1 MVAYGDV
8 RFEQNGGFL
17 GYDLLNDSCITF
29 VKGMLEYGNVDQDLG
44 KLFTYEQY
52 VNSGKTLIWNHPLL
66 SNLPRPASDTY
77 SASPWAEY
85 GGLCF
90 AAGTPILMG
99 DGRCKSIEEICIGD
113 VVMAFDPAERQ
124 GRGELVPA
132 QVKRLF
138 RNSTNE
144 WLLLKPVDQ
153 SASGDFETLIVT
165 PGHRFLKPD
174 GTFDSVSSILE
185 NDGRVVLADG
195 SVVKVVGEFLRA
207 AETGSLS
214 HLHSGQSAPAFHGN
228 AALKTNASDSWQTY
242 NFEVEGLHTYVAG
255 GVRVHNQS
263 VLSFLPEGAK
273 LIGIK
278 LDAKGVPRDMVYRR
292 SDGAIVDVDGTNDK
306 KGNTIKVKE
315 KIVLLPDT
323 PGGDGATIHM
333 EVRYDTKGREVERDL
348 KYFEYENNKV
358 QLETIGNILGSSIG
372 AALGG
377 NSVAGRVVAGT
388 LAGTFAQNLGEF
400 LQKGLH
406 HGTLDG
412 ESIGKSLE
420 LALNYSFKDFGQ
432 DLQTNLQGQII
443 GQVSSLLMTELA
455 DALDLEGFEGGLF
468 TSVGT
473 TITNQLLTNVK
484 DMAWLVSQNKTVDSS
499 MLFKGFEPEKLFGS
513 VAGAIGGYLGSYLA
527 SQVVIPDNPQASI
540 GTSIGSSIGAYVGST
555 LIPIPGVGTFIGA
568 FLGNILGTL
577 VGNAFGV
584 DQKSW
589 GSVYMS
595 GGKAV
600 TGGFGSDN
608 EGDGGTFAN
617 ITHSQAET
625 INGIVEMT
633 GAKVTGL
640 ESGNGTIN
648 YWQKGTTY
656 TVFMPDGGAYDFLS
670 RWTPDP
676 DSAWAAVADDGVMRM
691 LKSLKLDGG
700 DLFTRRAFD
709 VSKAKNVPS
718 LLTDLEVAKSYEKYL
733 RKAEVINKVM
743 QEHPKSSFSI
753 GWSLTLLRAKEL
765 GLTKVKELE
774 NVGDEKN
781 NVLEGSLLV
790 DTMWGRGGHDRLKG
804 KGGNDLLYG
813 GNGDDTLW
821 GGAGDDKLHGEADRD
836 VLRGGDGNDTLS
848 GGDGGD
854 ALHGDTGDDTLIGGT
869 GDDTLHGGDGNDRL
883 DGGTWDDKLDGGTG
897 DDTLIGGIGFDTLKG
912 GAGQDNLDGGDQNDL
927 LEGGEGNDSLD
938 GGGDLDELFGG
949 AGDDTLTGGA
959 GMDFLHGEAGND
971 SLEGGA
977 DSDDLDGGDGN
988 DTLRGGADLDRL
1000 AGGAGNDLLVGG
1012 TGTDMLLG
1020 GEGEDVLHGDDDND
1034 TIEGGGG
1041 HDLMEGGAGRDRMR
1055 GDGGNDTLHG
1065 QADDDDLDGG
1075 AGDDVLY
1082 GQGGNDALL
1091 GSGGNDTLWGG
1102 TGDDALG
1109 GYGDDDVLHGEGGD
1123 DILKGGDGA
1132 DQLYG
1137 ETDHDTLYGG
1147 AGADSL
1153 LGAEGEDHLYGDGG
1167 NDTLLGALGSDKLWG
1182 GGEDDLLQGG
1192 EGNDVLDGGDG
1203 ADSLVGGL
1211 GDDMLDG
1218 GAGNDTLDG
1227 AGGHDQIFG
1236 REGNDILIGGPDV
1249 DYIDGGADTDVI
1261 ELTGRRSD
1269 YMIRFN
1275 TAIGRFSIV
1284 DLRAGSPDGTD
1295 LADIEI
1301 FSFSDRD
1308 IAKVDLDYMTNTDEQ
1323 TAWAVENSDGSKST
1337 LGWRDCPEA
1346 PGQLESFIQ
1355 RRNGAGT
1362 LMSET
1367 VFKPDG
1373 SRIAYAWDVNGT
1385 EAWDSYIQTFD
1396 TQARLIK
1403 QQYDTATARWTEE
1416 WDPDNAY
1423 GYDWSYRFTELY
1435 RVGEDLY
1442 EMHHQLDTLDEPENA
1457 PDPSIADYIE
1467 RWRDPLGAQSWN
1479 EIVHDLDSQQRILI
1493 AETKFDNRSRV
1504 RIGHDYGQDGYNYDN
1519 VADRYPLDGEWE
1531 TFEEYYD
1538 TGNNRYKE
1546 SFTYYATSA
1555 ADKYTVVREWDHS
1568 GQNWS
1573 YSILYLNALNKP
1585 LSKETFYDTH
1595 RDYSRAYEE
1604 WGYSESSWSKRVTY
1618 YDKLDARRALLQ
1630 EDTWNSSGNPFR
1642 GESTQSD
1649 YGTAVPWTTYKTYY
1663 NYNQVTLARE
1673 IHRAEVSYDNGQYG
1687 VVLYDIYGQDTSYS
1701 RKTTVY
1707 TDSSQRVEL
1716 RNETILDSARS
1727 NGVIRI
1733 VEKWDRE
1740 NASPTWFKYHTEYKA
1755 DPNVQDGYLRVS
1767 QTQYVTASLQERFER
1782 KWNYTSG
1789 VDWQYEVKAY
1799 NAQNQ
1804 IYAYNIHYD
1813 NNKYRTFDYDRSTA
1827 DWDEIEQFYY
1837 EKGNLN
1843 SRTYKKVTYDND
1855 SVIEE
1860 WWDPLDQDATM
1871 EDVEDPWQHI
1881 FKMKDADGDV
1891 IAHWY
1896 LTDLNMVVNLVG
1908 NGSNGSSPEAP
1919 PVEDL
1924 PDHGDREGSLRPAVP
1939 ILFQPAALPT
1949 TQLGNLEPPAFTDAL
1964 FRTELAGAF
1973 GHDMALR
1980 KGMLSGLSAY
1990 DFRFWA

>member
-1 MVAYGDV
+1 
-8 RFEQNGGFL
+8 
-17 GYDLLNDSCITF
+17 
-29 VKGMLEYGNVDQDLG
+29 
-44 KLFTYEQY
+44 
-52 VNSGKTLIWNHPLL
+52 
-66 SNLPRPASDTY
+66 
-77 SASPWAEY
+77 
-85 GGLCF
+85 
-90 AAGTPILMG
+90 
-99 DGRCKSIEEICIGD
+99 
-113 VVMAFDPAERQ
+113 
-124 GRGELVPA
+124 
-132 QVKRLF
+132 
-138 RNSTNE
+138 
-144 WLLLKPVDQ
+144 
-153 SASGDFETLIVT
+153 
-165 PGHRFLKPD
+165 
-174 GTFDSVSSILE
+174 
-185 NDGRVVLADG
+185 
-195 SVVKVVGEFLRA
+195 
-207 AETGSLS
+207 
-214 HLHSGQSAPAFHGN
+214 
-228 AALKTNASDSWQTY
+228 
-242 NFEVEGLHTYVAG
+242 
-255 GVRVHNQS
+255 
-263 VLSFLPEGAK
+263 
-273 LIGIK
+273 
-278 LDAKGVPRDMVYRR
+278 MVYVRR
-292 SDGAIVDVDGTNDK
+292 DGAIVDVDGTNDK

-358 QLETIGNILGSSIG
+358 QLETIGNIFGSSIG

-420 LALNYSFKDFGQ
+420 LALNYSFKDFDV

-443 GQVSSLLMTELA
+443 GQISSLLMTELA

-484 DMAWLVSQNKTVDSS
+484 DMAWLVSQNETVNSS
-499 MLFKGFEPEKLFGS
+499 MLFEGFQPEKLFGNI
-513 VAGAIGGYLGSYLA
+513 AGAIGGYLGSYLA

-584 DQKSW
+584 DQKAW
-589 GSVYMS
+589 GSVYMN
-595 GGKAV
+595 GGKAI

-640 ESGNGTIN
+640 ESGSGAIN

-700 DLFTRRAFD
+700 DLFRRRAFD

-774 NVGDEKN
+774 NIGDGKR
-781 NVLEGSLLV
+781 NVLVGTLLT
-790 DTMWGRGGHDRLKG
+790 DKMWGRGGDDVLKG
-804 KGGNDLLYG
+804 KAGDDLLHGEAGADVLYG
-813 GNGDDTLW
+813 SEGLDTLHGGDGDDTLR
-821 GGAGDDKLHGEADRD
+821 GGTGDDKLYGEADRD
-836 VLRGGDGNDTLS
+836 ILSGGDGNDTLS

-854 ALHGDTGDDTLIGGT
+854 NLSGDAGDDTLNGGT

-883 DGGTWDDKLDGGTG
+883 DGGTWDDKLDGGNG
-897 DDTLIGGIGFDTLKG
+897 DDTLIGGVGFDTLKG
-912 GAGQDNLDGGDQNDL
+912 GAGQDILDGGDQNDL

-949 AGDDTLTGGA
+949 AGDDTLAGGA

-977 DSDDLDGGDGN
+977 ESDDLDGGDGN
-988 DTLRGGADLDRL
+988 DTLRGGADIDRL
-1000 AGGAGNDLLVGG
+1000 VGGAGNDLLVAGSG
-1012 TGTDMLLG
+1012 NDMLLG
-1020 GEGEDVLHGDDDND
+1020 GEGEDVLHGEEGND

-1041 HDLMEGGAGRDRMR
+1041 RDIMDGGLGRDRMR
-1055 GDGGNDTLHG
+1055 GDSGNDTLYG
-1065 QADDDDLDGG
+1065 QDDDDDLDGG
-1075 AGDDVLY
+1075 EDDDLLY
-1082 GQGGNDALL
+1082 GQEGNDALL

-1109 GYGDDDVLHGEGGD
+1109 GYAGEDVLHGEDGD
-1123 DILKGGDGA
+1123 DILKGGEGA
-1132 DQLYG
+1132 DLLYG
-1137 ETDHDTLYGG
+1137 EIGHDTLYGG

-1167 NDTLLGALGSDKLWG
+1167 NDTLLGGLGSDKLWG
-1182 GGEDDLLQGG
+1182 GGDDDLLQGG
-1192 EGNDVLDGGDG
+1192 EGNDVLDGGGG
-1203 ADSLVGGL
+1203 ADSLDGGL
-1211 GDDMLDG
+1211 GDDMLNG
-1218 GAGNDTLDG
+1218 GAGNDYLDG
-1227 AGGHDQIFG
+1227 GGGHDQIFG
-1236 REGNDILIGGPDV
+1236 REGNDILVGGPDV
-1249 DYIDGGADTDVI
+1249 DYIDGGADTDII
-1261 ELTGRRSD
+1261 ELTGLRSD

-1301 FSFSDRD
+1301 FRFSDRD

-1337 LGWRDCPEA
+1337 LGWRACPEA

-1355 RRNGAGT
+1355 RRNSAGT

-1367 VFKPDG
+1367 IFKPDG

-1385 EAWDSYIQTFD
+1385 ETWDSYIQTFD

-1403 QQYDTATARWTEE
+1403 QQYDTETARWIEE
-1416 WDPDNAY
+1416 WDPENAY
-1423 GYDWSYRFTELY
+1423 GQSWSYRFTELY
-1435 RVGEDLY
+1435 RLGEDLY

-1467 RWRDPLGAQSWN
+1467 RWRDPLAAYGWN

-1493 AETKFDNRSRV
+1493 EETKFDDGSRV

-1531 TFEEYYD
+1531 RFEEYYD

-1546 SFTYYATSA
+1546 SFTYYATGA
-1555 ADKYTVVREWDHS
+1555 ADKYTVVREWDYG
-1568 GQNWS
+1568 GQDWS
-1573 YSILYLNALNKP
+1573 HSILYLNALNKP
-1585 LSKETFYDTH
+1585 LSKETFYDTN
-1595 RDYSRAYEE
+1595 RTYSRLYEE
-1604 WGYSESSWSKRVTY
+1604 WGYNPSSWSKRDTY
-1618 YDKLDARRALLQ
+1618 FDKLDPQRVLLL
-1630 EDTWNSSGNPFR
+1630 EDTWNSNGSPFR

-1649 YGTAVPWTTYKTYY
+1649 YGTVIPWGTYKTYY
-1663 NYNQVTLARE
+1663 NYNQTTRERE
-1673 IHRAEVSYDNGQYG
+1673 IHRAEVSYDNGEYAI
-1687 VVLYDIYGQDTSYS
+1687 VLYDIYGQNTSYS

-1740 NASPTWFKYHTEYKA
+1740 NASSAWFKYHTEYKA
-1755 DPNVQDGYLRVS
+1755 DPDVQGGYLRVS
-1767 QTQYVTASLQERFER
+1767 QVQYVTANLQERFER

-1789 VDWQYEVKAY
+1789 VDWQYEIKAY
-1799 NAQNQ
+1799 NAQSQ

-1827 DWDEIEQFYY
+1827 DWDEIEQFFYA
-1837 EKGNLN
+1837 KGNPA

-1855 SVIEE
+1855 SIIEE
-1860 WWDPLDQDATM
+1860 WWDPLDQDTAM
-1871 EDVEDPWQHI
+1871 EDIENPWQHI

-1891 IAHWY
+1891 VAHWY
-1896 LTDLNMVVNLVG
+1896 LTDLNVVVSLVG
-1908 NGSNGSSPEAP
+1908 NDSNGSSPDAP
-1919 PVEDL
+1919 PPDDL
-1924 PDHGDREGSLRPAVP
+1924 PEPGDPTGWPGFTAPTDPFSLTILSEARHADNEEYPPINVQSIVQSAPQFDHGAIAR
-1939 ILFQPAALPT
+1939 
-1949 TQLGNLEPPAFTDAL
+1949 
-1964 FRTELAGAF
+1964 
-1973 GHDMALR
+1973 H
-1980 KGMLSGLSAY
+1980 GMMMSINHGD
-1990 DFRFWA
+1990 DFRFVA